1 MILDH
6 VISSETRLRW
16 RHILARRWGTIDR
29 WVEARFGG
37 NPNAAIAQR
46 FKPDA
51 AAIEE
56 APIPL
61 PAFSVL
67 YIVVGLVVFAL
78 LWAIFGAVDRIVVA
92 SGKITTTAPLIVM
105 QPFTTSRILKVH
117 VKAGDS
123 VKKGQVLITFDPAFA
138 KADEVSDTQKV
149 AALNAEIARIQA
161 ELSGAKTFTA
171 RPGDGPER
179 QVQAQLFA
187 QRTAQFAAELAVRD
201 SRLRQIDSQID
212 AHQKSYSE
220 LKRQLDMAKDVTGIR
235 TQLEA
240 ERAGSHL
247 ESMEAEKDEID
258 SDLKLKS
265 TIADTDRLQQQR
277 AETVAE
283 RQSFLQQWHSDL
295 NQKLVSD
302 QQDAA
307 AASEELNK
315 AHKMQEFTALRA
327 PMDGVVLELAER
339 SEGSVLREAETLI
352 TLVPADATL
361 NLEANIPSRDIG
373 YVKVGDPVQ
382 IKLEAYPFQQFGTLE
397 GRLDVVSP
405 DSVALKEGDS
415 STVVFRAKVQLKD
428 TIGAIAR
435 RGMHLR
441 PGLVA
446 AADIRSGRR
455 TILSYLADPLLKTAQ
470 ESLREP

>member
-1 MILDH
+1 MILGL
-6 VISSETRLRW
+6 ISETRLRW
-16 RHILARRWGTIDR
+16 RHVLARRWAGIDD
-29 WVEARFGG
+29 WIDARFGG
-37 NPNAAIAQR
+37 HPNAAAAQR
-46 FKPDA
+46 FKPDS

-61 PAFSVL
+61 PAFSAL
-67 YIVVGLVVFAL
+67 YIVVALVLIAL

-105 QPFTTSRILKVH
+105 QPFTTSRILKVR
-117 VKAGDS
+117 VRAGDS

-138 KADEVSDTQKV
+138 KADETSLTQKV
-149 AALNAEIARIQA
+149 AALNAEIARIEA

-171 RPGDGPER
+171 APGDGPER
-179 QVQAQLFA
+179 QVQAQLFS
-187 QRTAQFAAELAVRD
+187 QRTAQFAAEMAVRD
-201 SRLRQIDSQID
+201 GRLGQIDSQI
-212 AHQKSYSE
+212 AEHKKSFSE
-220 LKRQLDMAKDVTGIR
+220 LGRQLEMAKNVTLLR
-235 TQLEA
+235 NRLEA
-240 ERAGSHL
+240 QKAGSHL
-247 ESMEAEKDEID
+247 ESMMAEKDEID

-265 TIADTDRLQQQR
+265 TIADTNRLEQQR

-283 RQSFLQQWHSDL
+283 RQSYLRQWRADL
-295 NQKLVSD
+295 NQKLVTD
-302 QQDAA
+302 RQDAA

-315 AHKMQEFTALRA
+315 AHKMQELTALRA

-352 TLVPADATL
+352 TLVPANATL

-405 DSVALKEGDS
+405 DSLALKEGE
-415 STVVFRAKVQLKD
+415 STTTVFRAQVQLKD
-428 TIGAIAR
+428 TIGTIAR
-435 RGMHLR
+435 RGMRLR

-446 AADIRSGRR
+446 TADIRSGRR
-455 TILSYLADPLLKTAQ
+455 TIFSYLADPLRKTAQ

>member
-1 MILDH
+1 MILDQ

-16 RHILARRWGTIDR
+16 RHILAQRWTSIDR
-29 WVEARFGG
+29 WIETRFSGR
-37 NPNAAIAQR
+37 PNAAIAQR

-56 APIPL
+56 APVPL
-61 PAFSVL
+61 SIFSVL
-67 YIVVGLVVFAL
+67 YIVVALVVFAL
-78 LWAIFGAVDRIVVA
+78 LWAIFGSVDRIVVA
-92 SGKITTTAPLIVM
+92 GGKITTTAPLLVM

-123 VKKGQVLITFDPAFA
+123 VKMGQVLITFDPALA
-138 KADEVSDTQKV
+138 KADEVSFTQKV

-161 ELSGAKTFTA
+161 ELSGAKSFTA
-171 RPGDGPER
+171 APGDGAER
-179 QVQAQLFA
+179 RVQAQLFA
-187 QRTAQFAAELAVRD
+187 QRTAQFSAELAVRD
-201 SRLRQIDSQID
+201 SRLGQIDSQID
-212 AHQKSYSE
+212 AHQKSYAE
-220 LKRQLDMAKDVTGIR
+220 LSRQLDMAKSVTSIR
-235 TQLEA
+235 NRLE
-240 ERAGSHL
+240 EQRAGSHL
-247 ESMEAEKDEID
+247 ESMMAEKDEID

-283 RQSFLQQWHSDL
+283 RQSFLRQWRSDL
-295 NQKLVSD
+295 NQKLVGD
-302 QQDAA
+302 QQDEA

-315 AHKMQEFTALRA
+315 ARKMREFTALRA
-327 PMDGVVLELAER
+327 PMDGLVLELAER

-352 TLVPADATL
+352 TLVPANAAL
-361 NLEANIPSRDIG
+361 KLEANIPSRDIG

-382 IKLEAYPFQQFGTLE
+382 IKLEAYPFQQYGTLE

-405 DSVALKEGDS
+405 DSVALKEGDI
-415 STVVFRAKVQLKD
+415 STTVFRAQVRLKD

-446 AADIRSGRR
+446 TADIRSGRR